1 MYNEMRNVSRGRD
14 FGMHSNGSK
23 LRIAGSLSAVVVCSL
38 TLSACTGILGPQGP
52 IGAAEKSI
60 LIDSIAI
67 MLAIVAPTIVAI
79 FAFAWWFRASN
90 AKARHLPEWAYSGRI
105 ELVVWAIPAL
115 VVMLLGGVAWI
126 GSHDLDPAKPIASQ
140 QPALEIQVVSLDW
153 KWLFLYPGQE
163 IATVNTLTIPVGVPV
178 HFSLTS
184 ASVMNAFFIPQLG
197 SMIYTMNGM
206 TTQLNLQAD
215 AAGVFH
221 GLSSHFSGDG
231 FADMNFEVHAVAAKD
246 FSDWVQA
253 TSKATATLDAGSYA
267 ELVKQSIKVA
277 PAGYR
282 LGDPDL
288 FQSIATQKIA
298 AGPGPDEP
306 SAPSAP
312 KSGAA
317 DVR

>member
-1 MYNEMRNVSRGRD
+1 MRSA
-14 FGMHSNGSK
+14 GSK
-23 LRIAGSLSAVVVCSL
+23 LRIVGRLTTIAVCVL
-38 TLSACTGILGPQGP
+38 ALSACTTGILGPEGP

-60 LIDSIAI
+60 LIDSVAI

-79 FAFAWWFRASN
+79 FGFAWWFRASN
-90 AKARHLPEWAYSGRI
+90 TKAHHLPEWAYSGRI

-126 GSHDLDPAKPIASQ
+126 GSHDLDPAKPIASS
-140 QPALEIQVVSLDW
+140 QPPLEIQVVSLDW
-153 KWLFLYPGQE
+153 KWLFLYPGQK
-163 IATVNTLTIPVGVPV
+163 IATVNTLTVPVGVPV

-206 TTQLNLQAD
+206 TTRLNLQAD
-215 AAGVFH
+215 TVGVFH
-221 GLSSHFSGDG
+221 GISSHFSGDG
-231 FADMNFEVHAVAAKD
+231 FSDMNFEVRAIPARD
-246 FSDWVQA
+246 FPEWVQT
-253 TSKATATLDAGSYA
+253 TSKATATLDAGSYG
-267 ELVKQSIKVA
+267 ELVKQSSKVA
-277 PAGYR
+277 PANYR

-298 AGPGPDEP
+298 AGPGPQDELVP
-306 SAPSAP
+306 R
-312 KSGAA
+312 SGGA

>member
-1 MYNEMRNVSRGRD
+1 MRSARP
-14 FGMHSNGSK
+14 K
-23 LRIAGSLSAVVVCSL
+23 LRIAGRLTMIVVCSL

-52 IGAAEKSI
+52 IGVAEKSI

-67 MLAIVAPTIVAI
+67 MLAIVAPTIIAI
-79 FAFAWWFRASN
+79 FGFAWWFRASN
-90 AKARHLPEWAYSGRI
+90 TKARHLPDWTYSGRI

-126 GSHDLDPAKPIASQ
+126 GSHELDPAKPIASP
-140 QPALEIQVVSLDW
+140 QPPLEIQVVSLDW
-153 KWLFLYPGQE
+153 KWLFLYPEQK
-163 IATVNTLTIPVGVPV
+163 IATVNSLTLPIGVPV

-206 TTQLNLQAD
+206 TTRLNLQAD
-215 AAGVFH
+215 TGGVFH

-231 FADMNFEVHAVAAKD
+231 FSDMNFEVHAVTPKD

-253 TSKATATLDAGSYA
+253 TSKATATLDAGSYG
-267 ELVKQSIKVA
+267 ELVKQSTKVA
-277 PAGYR
+277 PTNYR
-282 LGDPDL
+282 LDDPGL

-298 AGPGPDEP
+298 PGPGPRDEASTP
-306 SAPSAP
+306 PVP
-312 KSGAA
+312 RSGGA

>member
-1 MYNEMRNVSRGRD
+1 MTSI
-14 FGMHSNGSK
+14 GSK
-23 LRIAGSLSAVVVCSL
+23 LRMAGSLTAVVVCSL
-38 TLSACTGILGPQGP
+38 TLSACNIGVLGPQGP

-79 FAFAWWFRASN
+79 FGFAWWFRASN
-90 AKARHLPEWAYSGRI
+90 TKAQHLPEWAYSGRI

-126 GSHDLDPAKPIASQ
+126 GSHDLDPAKPIASS
-140 QPALEIQVVSLDW
+140 QPPLEIQVVSLDW
-153 KWLFLYPGQE
+153 KWLFLYPEQK
-163 IATVNTLTIPVGVPV
+163 IATVNTLTIPAGVPV

-206 TTQLNLQAD
+206 TTRLNLQAD

-231 FADMNFEVHAVAAKD
+231 FSDMNFEVHAVPAKD
-246 FSDWVQA
+246 FSEWVQA
-253 TSKATATLDAGSYA
+253 TNKATATLDAGSYA
-267 ELVKQSIKVA
+267 ELIKQSTKVA
-277 PAGYR
+277 PANYR
-282 LGDPDL
+282 LGDPEL

-298 AGPGPDEP
+298 AGPGPQDEP
-306 SAPSAP
+306 SPSPAAR
-312 KSGAA
+312 SGGA